1 MKRGARRAAPTLS
14 SLPCQGKSC
23 DANLLH
29 AGPKPASARLAFVT
43 ITCALLLA
51 LLTPL
56 RLGAQIATGGITGT
70 VKDTSGAVIADAQ
83 ISLTNDQTGVVQQ
96 THSTSTGTYVF
107 ESVPVGTYTLRA
119 AHAGFQ
125 DVVINHLDVHVQF
138 VLTED
143 VALPVGSAQQQVT
156 VSASAP
162 LLQAESAAIGTTI
175 ESKQIIDLPLNG
187 RDWASLAQLAAGVT
201 TASTQFSGAPGS
213 AYFAVDGINPWQMDF
228 RLDGIDDN
236 VELYGGP
243 GPTNSNVNI
252 TPPPDAIEEFRL
264 QNGDFNAEFG
274 HSTAG
279 IINAV
284 IRSGTNRIKG
294 DLWEFLRNDDLDAN
308 DYFSKQNHLPIPE
321 YRENQFGG
329 TVGGPIMIP
338 KLYNGRNKTFFF
350 FDYQGT
356 RIIQP
361 SPYTNNV
368 PSALMQSSNFTNLQD
383 LITYN
388 PGTKTDAL
396 GRIFPYGTVLDPAT
410 TRTVAAGSPD
420 PVSGLINNSASTVYV
435 RDPFFNGG
443 VPPGITDY
451 TGLTAELNQIP
462 ASRIDPNALKL
473 LQLYP
478 NATSS
483 GLANN
488 YFQNPR
494 TPQNINQLDF
504 RVDETL
510 GAHDTLFG
518 VYDWSHLTVSVP
530 NRLPGL
536 ADGGQF
542 GTGTIFIPVYGI
554 ALGETHEF
562 TPTLANEAHLG
573 WNQNVQHQLSSN
585 ATQLG
590 IPAQYGIQGVPQV
603 ADNGGLPNFSLC
615 GPNGYC
621 STTAGFTSLGA
632 SSYMPTLSTIT
643 SLEFMDNVTKVHGS
657 HTFKA
662 GLQVDRLYGAVLQP
676 PYGRGAFTFT
686 GQYSDVPNSNTGL
699 LGVTD
704 MLLTPTNTTVP
715 NGINNIG
722 GLSSFMASN
731 VATNRDIR
739 YYWGAYFQ
747 DDWKVTST
755 LTVNLGLRWD
765 HFAPYEEI
773 NGRQANFV
781 QSGDGDGNTGTF
793 YIPNQGCS
801 VPRAPAFD
809 SLMAASNI
817 QITCTSNKA
826 TGNAQTGNFAPRVG
840 FADRITPLIVVRGGF
855 GIAYGALANIGFGGN
870 IGNNYPFAYVNSLN
884 SINGQ
889 TPFTTPAGGPAVFE
903 TAIASLNVQDPALVT
918 PNGLSLIGRQY
929 NFHTPYTET
938 FNLFTQYQFAPH
950 DAVQVGFVGVLGR
963 QLDSFG
969 THNSPSEILPVGTN
983 IYDYIP
989 FPSFAP
995 NSFYEITNGTSSYN
1009 SMQLT
1014 YQHQTSFGLNLLAN
1028 YTYSKCMTNQAF
1040 YASAA
1045 QNYRAQWLPGFGT
1058 AGDYSLCDTD
1068 AANVVHIAGEYQLP
1082 IGRNGM
1088 YLKNVNR
1095 AVDAVI
1101 GGWAANYIY
1110 TFQSGQPFP
1119 INCPVATTADFGC
1132 YANIIP
1138 GQNLYAGGKRQQEWL
1153 NPAALAAPPQATAI
1167 GQTDYSPLG
1176 GSPLVARGPHFNN
1189 LDFSLFKQFSI
1200 ERVGQLEFRAE
1211 AFNLTNTP
1219 QFGQPGNTGGF
1230 TSTGPGNPN
1239 GFSAITSL
1247 RNNPRLLQLALKF
1260 YF

>member
-1 MKRGARRAAPTLS
+1 MTSAIR
-14 SLPCQGKSC
+14 SC
-23 DANLLH
+23 I
-29 AGPKPASARLAFVT
+29 GFWS
-43 ITCALLLA
+43 CAVLLA
-51 LLTPL
+51 SLATAPV
-56 RLGAQIATGGITGT
+56 RAQIAAGGVTGT
-70 VKDTSGAVIADAQ
+70 VKDTSGAVIAEAQ
-83 ISLTNDQTGVVQQ
+83 VSLTNIQTAVVQE
-96 THSTSTGTYVF
+96 TRSTSTGTYVF
-107 ESVPVGTYTLRA
+107 ESVPVGTYNLRVS
-119 AHAGFQ
+119 HAGFQ
-125 DVVINHLDVHVQF
+125 DVVINNLGVHVQV

-143 VALPVGSAQQQVT
+143 VALPVGSAQQVVT
-156 VSASAP
+156 VTAAAP

-175 ESKQIIDLPLNG
+175 ASQEIVDLPLNG

-213 AYFAVDGINPWQMDF
+213 AYFAVDGVNPWQMDF

-294 DLWEFLRNDDLDAN
+294 DLWEFLRNDAFDAN
-308 DYFSKQNHLPIPE
+308 DYFSKQNHAPLPE

-329 TVGGPIMIP
+329 TVGGPIVIP

-361 SPYTNNV
+361 SPYTDNV

-388 PGTKTDAL
+388 AGTKTDAL
-396 GRIFPYGTVLDPAT
+396 GRVFPYGTVLDPAT

-420 PVSGLINNSASTVYV
+420 PVSGLVNPTSATVYV
-435 RDPFFNGG
+435 RDPFYTGG
-443 VPPGITDY
+443 PIAGITDF
-451 TGLTAELNQIP
+451 TGRVAQLNQLP
-462 ASRIDPNALKL
+462 AGRLDPNALKL

-478 NATSS
+478 APTSS

-494 TPQNINQLDF
+494 TPENINQLDF
-504 RVDETL
+504 RVDETMGL
-510 GAHDTLFG
+510 HDTLFG
-518 VYDWSHLTVSVP
+518 VYDWSHLTINVP
-530 NRLPGL
+530 NKLPGL

-562 TPTLANEAHLG
+562 TPTLANEAHIG
-573 WNQNVQHQLSSN
+573 WIQNVQHQLSASGG
-585 ATQLG
+585 TLG
-590 IPAQYGIQGVPQV
+590 IPAQFGIQGVPQV
-603 ADNGGLPNFSLC
+603 ADNGGLPNFSFC
-615 GPNGYC
+615 GPGGYC
-621 STTAGFTSLGA
+621 ATSAGFTDLGT

-643 SLEFMDNVTKVHGS
+643 TLEFMDNVTKVHGS
-657 HTFKA
+657 HTFKM
-662 GLQVDRLYGAVLQP
+662 GLQINRLYGAVLQP
-676 PYGRGAFTFT
+676 PYGRGAFTSS
-686 GQYSDVPNSNTGL
+686 GQYSDVPNANTGL
-699 LGVTD
+699 LGVAD
-704 MLLTPTNTTVP
+704 FLLPPGAATVP
-715 NGINNIG
+715 NGVDNIG
-722 GLSSFMASN
+722 GLTNLLASN
-731 VATNRDIR
+731 VSANRDLR

-747 DDWKVTST
+747 DDWKITST
-755 LTVNLGLRWD
+755 FTVNLGLRWD
-765 HFAPYEEI
+765 HFAPYAEI
-773 NGRQANFV
+773 RGRQANFV
-781 QSGDGDGNTGTF
+781 QSDGGNGNTGTF
-793 YIPNQGCS
+793 YIPNEGCN
-801 VPRAPAFD
+801 VPRAASFD
-809 SLMAASNI
+809 SLLASSGI
-817 QITCTSNKA
+817 QVTCTSNKA
-826 TGNAQTGNFAPRVG
+826 TGTAQKLNFSPRIG
-840 FADRITPLIVVRGGF
+840 FADRITPLLVVRGGF

-870 IGNNYPFAYVNSLN
+870 IGNNYPFAYVNSLF

-889 TPFTTPAGGPAVFE
+889 TPFITPAGSPAIFE
-903 TAIASLNVQDPALVT
+903 TALTSVNVENPALVV

-929 NFHTPYTET
+929 NFHSPYTET

-950 DAVQVGFVGVLGR
+950 DAVQVGYVGVLGR
-963 QLDSFG
+963 QLDSFA

-1014 YQHQTSFGLNLLAN
+1014 YQHQTAFGLNLLAN
-1028 YTYSKCMTNQAF
+1028 YTYSKCMTDQAF

-1068 AANVVHIAGEYQLP
+1068 ATHVVHIAGEYQLP
-1082 IGRNGM
+1082 VGRSGM

-1101 GGWAANYIY
+1101 GGWSANYIY
-1110 TFQSGQPFP
+1110 TFQGGQPFP
-1119 INCPVATTADFGC
+1119 ISCPIATTADFGC

-1138 GQNLYAGGKRQQEWL
+1138 GQNLYAGGRKQQEWL
-1153 NPAALAAPPQATAI
+1153 NPDALAAPPQATMI

-1189 LDFSLFKQFSI
+1189 LDFSLFKQFSL

-1239 GFSAITSL
+1239 GFSTITSL
-1247 RNNPRLLQLALKF
+1247 RNNPRLLQLALKL

>member
-1 MKRGARRAAPTLS
+1 MEFNVRAEVSTLVFSRPSQREAGNTLDGRHQTVSFSARRLAYL
-14 SLPCQGKSC
+14 LP
-23 DANLLH
+23 
-29 AGPKPASARLAFVT
+29 
-43 ITCALLLA
+43 ITYFLLLA
-51 LLTPL
+51 LLTTP

-70 VKDTSGAVIADAQ
+70 VKDTSGAVIADSQ
-83 ISLTNDQTGVVQQ
+83 VSLTNDQTGVVQD

-107 ESVPVGTYTLRA
+107 ESVPVGTYTLRVT
-119 AHAGFQ
+119 HSGFQ
-125 DVVINHLDVHVQF
+125 DVLIKNLQVHVQF

-143 VALPVGSAQQQVT
+143 VALPIGTAQQQVT
-156 VSASAP
+156 VTAAAP

-175 ESKQIIDLPLNG
+175 ESKQIVDLPLNG

-213 AYFAVDGINPWQMDF
+213 AYFAVDGVNPWQMDF

-236 VELYGGP
+236 VEIYGGP

-294 DLWEFLRNDDLDAN
+294 DLWEFLRNDALDAN
-308 DYFSKQNHLPIPE
+308 DYFSKQNHQPIPE
-321 YRENQFGG
+321 YRQNQFGG
-329 TVGGPIMIP
+329 TVGGPIVLP

-361 SPYTNNV
+361 SPYTVNV

-388 PGTKTDAL
+388 SGTKTDAL

-410 TRTVAAGSPD
+410 TRTVPAGGID
-420 PVSGLINNSASTVYV
+420 PVSGLPNTTSSTVYV
-435 RDPFFNGG
+435 RDPFFNGP
-443 VPPGITDY
+443 VPPGLTDY
-451 TGLTAELNQIP
+451 TGLTAELNMLP
-462 ASRIDPNALKL
+462 AGRLDPNAIKL

-478 NATSS
+478 AATSK

-488 YFQNPR
+488 YFQNPK
-494 TPQNINQLDF
+494 TPQTVNQLDF
-504 RVDETL
+504 RVDETI
-510 GAHDTLFG
+510 GAHDNLFG
-518 VYDWSHLTVSVP
+518 VYDWSHLTVNQP
-530 NRLPGL
+530 NVLPGI
-536 ADGGQF
+536 ADGGKF

-562 TPTLANEAHLG
+562 TPTLANEAHVG
-573 WNQNVQHQLSSN
+573 WNQNLQHQLSSN
-585 ATQLG
+585 AGDMGL
-590 IPAQYGIQGVPQV
+590 PAQFGIQGVPQV
-603 ADNGGLPNFSLC
+603 TGNGGLPSFSI
-615 GPNGYC
+615 
-621 STTAGFTSLGA
+621 AGLNNLGA
-632 SSYMPTLSTIT
+632 SPFMPTLSTIT
-643 SLEFMDNVTKVHGS
+643 SLEIMDNVTKVFGS
-657 HTFKA
+657 HTFK
-662 GLQVDRLYGAVLQP
+662 GGVQFDRLYGAVLQP
-676 PYGRGAFTFT
+676 PYGRGQFTYN
-686 GQYSDVPNSNTGL
+686 GQYTDVPNTNTGL
-699 LGVTD
+699 LGVSD
-704 MLLTPTNTTVP
+704 MLLPPTAATVP
-715 NGINNIG
+715 NGVDNVG
-722 GLSSFMASN
+722 GLSSFQASN
-731 VATNRDIR
+731 IAANRDIR
-739 YYWGAYFQ
+739 YYLGLYFQ

-765 HFAPYEEI
+765 HFTPYTEI
-773 NGRQANFV
+773 RGRQANFV
-781 QSGDGDGNTGTF
+781 QSGSGNGDTGTF
-793 YIPNQGCS
+793 YIPNEGCN
-801 VPRAPAFD
+801 VARAPAFD
-809 SLMAASNI
+809 SLLASSNI
-817 QITCTSNKA
+817 NLVCTSNKA
-826 TGNAQTGNFAPRVG
+826 TGNAQSLNFAPRIG
-840 FADRITPLIVVRGGF
+840 FADRITPLLVVRGGF

-870 IGNNYPFAYVNSLN
+870 IGNNYPFAYINTLN
-884 SINGQ
+884 SINSFA
-889 TPFTTPAGGPAVFE
+889 PFTDASGSPAVFE
-903 TAIASLNVQDPALVT
+903 TALASLNVQDPAKVS
-918 PNGLSLIGRQY
+918 PNGLGLIGRQY
-929 NFHTPYTET
+929 DFHTPYTET

-950 DAVQVGFVGVLGR
+950 DAVQVGYVGVLGR
-963 QLDSFG
+963 QLDSFA
-969 THNSPSEILPVGTN
+969 THNSPSQILPVGTN
-983 IYDYIP
+983 IYQYIP

-1028 YTYSKCMTNQAF
+1028 YTYSKCMTDQAF

-1058 AGDYSLCDTD
+1058 EGDYSLCDTD

-1082 IGRNGM
+1082 IGRSGM

-1095 AVDAVI
+1095 AVDALI

-1119 INCPVATTADFGC
+1119 ISCPVATTADFGC
-1132 YANIIP
+1132 YADIIP
-1138 GQNLYAGGKRQQEWL
+1138 GKNLYAGGRTQKQWL
-1153 NPAALAAPPQATAI
+1153 NPDALAAPPQATAI

-1219 QFGQPGNTGGF
+1219 QFNQPGNTGGF

-1239 GFSAITSL
+1239 GFSAITAL
-1247 RNNPRLLQLALKF
+1247 RNNPRLVQLALKL

>member
-1 MKRGARRAAPTLS
+1 MQGDVIAEVSMLEPGSRNVKRLQRIAL
-14 SLPCQGKSC
+14 
-23 DANLLH
+23 
-29 AGPKPASARLAFVT
+29 V
-43 ITCALLLA
+43 LLLA
-51 LLTPL
+51 LWATPWTQ
-56 RLGAQIATGGITGT
+56 AQIASGGITGT
-70 VKDTSGAVIADAQ
+70 VKDTSGAVIADSQ
-83 ISLTNDQTGVVQQ
+83 VSLTNDQTGVVQG

-107 ESVPVGTYTLRA
+107 ESVPVGTYTLRV
-119 AHAGFQ
+119 AHPGFQ
-125 DVVINHLDVHVQF
+125 DVVIKDIQVHVQF

-143 VALPVGSAQQQVT
+143 VSLPIGAAQQEVT
-156 VSASAP
+156 VNSAAP

-175 ESKQIIDLPLNG
+175 ESKQIVDLPLNG
-187 RDWASLAQLAAGVT
+187 RNWASLSQLAAGVT

-294 DLWEFLRNDDLDAN
+294 DLWEFVRNDAIDAN

-321 YRENQFGG
+321 YRQNQFGG
-329 TVGGPIMIP
+329 TVGGPIIIP

-356 RIIQP
+356 RIVQP

-388 PGTKTDAL
+388 SGTKTDAL
-396 GRIFPYGTVLDPAT
+396 GRIFPFGAVLDPAT
-410 TRTVAAGSPD
+410 TRSVAAGAVD
-420 PVSGLINNSASTVYV
+420 PVSGLANNSSSTVYV
-435 RDPFFNGG
+435 RDPFFNGP
-443 VPPGITDY
+443 VPAGLRDY
-451 TGLTAELNQIP
+451 TGLAAELNLLP
-462 ASRIDPNALKL
+462 AGRLDPNAIKLLKL
-473 LQLYP
+473 YP
-478 NATSS
+478 AATSS

-488 YFQNPR
+488 YFQNSK
-494 TPQNINQLDF
+494 TPQTVNQLDF
-504 RVDETL
+504 RVDETF
-510 GAHDTLFG
+510 GTHDTLFG
-518 VYDWSHLTVSVP
+518 VYDWSHLTVNVP
-530 NRLPGL
+530 NRLPGI

-562 TPTLANEAHLG
+562 TPTLTNEAHVG

-585 ATQLG
+585 AGEMG
-590 IPAQYGIQGVPQV
+590 IPAQFGIQGIPQV
-603 ADNGGLPNFSLC
+603 AENGGLPNFSLC

-621 STTAGFTSLGA
+621 GTSLGFTSLGT
-632 SSYMPTLSTIT
+632 SGYMPTLSTIT
-643 SLEFMDNVTKVHGS
+643 SLEFMDNVTKVRGA
-657 HTFKA
+657 HTLKA
-662 GLQVDRLYGAVLQP
+662 GIQFNRLYGAVLQP

-686 GQYSDVPNSNTGL
+686 GQYSDVPNANTGL
-699 LGVTD
+699 MGVAD
-704 MLLTPTNTTVP
+704 LLLTPTASTVP
-715 NGINNIG
+715 NGVNNVG

-731 VATNRDIR
+731 VASNRDLR

-755 LTVNLGLRWD
+755 FTLNLGLRWD
-765 HFAPYEEI
+765 NFTPYADI
-773 NGRQANFV
+773 DGRQANFV
-781 QSGDGDGNTGTF
+781 QSGGGNGNTGTF
-793 YIPNQGCS
+793 YIPNQGCT

-817 QITCTSNKA
+817 TIACTSNKA
-826 TGNAQTGNFAPRVG
+826 TGNAQTLNFAPRIG
-840 FADRITPLIVVRGGF
+840 FADRITPLLVVRAGF

-889 TPFTTPAGGPAVFE
+889 SPFLTPAGTPAVFE
-903 TAIASLNVQDPALVT
+903 TAVASLNVQDPALVT

-929 NFHTPYTET
+929 SYHTPYTET
-938 FNLFTQYQFAPH
+938 FNVFTQYQFAPH
-950 DAVQVGFVGVLGR
+950 DAVQVGYVGVLGR
-963 QLDSFG
+963 QLDSFA

-983 IYDYIP
+983 IYEHIP

-1014 YQHQTSFGLNLLAN
+1014 YQHQTSFGLNMLAN
-1028 YTYSKCMTNQAF
+1028 YTYSKCMTDQAF

-1045 QNYRAQWLPGFGT
+1045 QNYRAEWLPGFGT

-1068 AANVVHIAGEYQLP
+1068 ATHVVHIAGEYQVP

-1110 TFQSGQPFP
+1110 TFQGGQPFP
-1119 INCPVATTADFGC
+1119 IFCPQKTTADFGC
-1132 YANIIP
+1132 YADIVP
-1138 GQNLYAGGKRQQEWL
+1138 GKDLYAGGHNQKQWL
-1153 NPAALAAPPQATAI
+1153 NPDALAAPPQATTI

-1239 GFSAITSL
+1239 GFSAITGL
-1247 RNNPRLLQLALKF
+1247 RNNPRYLQFALKL

>member
-1 MKRGARRAAPTLS
+1 MIFVLSLASLAAPCLE
-14 SLPCQGKSC
+14 
-23 DANLLH
+23 
-29 AGPKPASARLAFVT
+29 
-43 ITCALLLA
+43 
-51 LLTPL
+51 
-56 RLGAQIATGGITGT
+56 AQIAAGGITGT
-70 VKDTSGAVIADAQ
+70 VKDTSGAVISDAQ
-83 ISLTNDQTGVVQQ
+83 VSITNVQTAVVQQ
-96 THSTSTGTYVF
+96 TRSTSTGTYVF
-107 ESVPVGTYTLRA
+107 ESVPVGTYNLHVS
-119 AHAGFQ
+119 HAGFQ
-125 DVVINHLDVHVQF
+125 DAVINSLGVHVQV

-143 VALPVGSAQQQVT
+143 VSLPVGSAAQQITVT
-156 VSASAP
+156 AAAP

-175 ESKQIIDLPLNG
+175 ASQEIVDLPLNG

-294 DLWEFLRNDDLDAN
+294 DLWEFLRNDDFDAN
-308 DYFSKQNHLPIPE
+308 DYFSKQNGLPIPE

-361 SPYTNNV
+361 SPYTDNV
-368 PSALMQSSNFTNLQD
+368 PSALMQSSNFQNLQD

-396 GRIFPYGTVLDPAT
+396 GRVFPYGTVLDPAT
-410 TRTVAAGSPD
+410 TRTVAPGSPD
-420 PVSGLINNSASTVYV
+420 PVSGLVNPTSGVVYV
-435 RDPFFNGG
+435 RDPFYTGG
-443 VPPGITDY
+443 SVAGITDF
-451 TGLTAELNQIP
+451 TGRTAQLNQLP
-462 ASRIDPNALKL
+462 AGRLDPNALKL

-478 NATSS
+478 AATSS

-494 TPQNINQLDF
+494 TPQTINQLDF
-504 RVDETL
+504 RVDETM
-510 GAHDTLFG
+510 GSHDTLFG
-518 VYDWSHLTVSVP
+518 VYDWSHLTINVP
-530 NRLPGL
+530 NKLPGL

-542 GTGTIFIPVYGI
+542 GTGTIYIPVYGI
-554 ALGETHEF
+554 ALGESHEF
-562 TPTLANEAHLG
+562 TPTLANEAHIG
-573 WNQNVQHQLSSN
+573 WNQNVQHQLSAN
-585 ATQLG
+585 GNTLG
-590 IPAQYGIQGVPQV
+590 IPAQFGIQGVPQV

-615 GPNGYC
+615 GPGGYC
-621 STTAGFTSLGA
+621 ATSAGFTDLGTA
-632 SSYMPTLSTIT
+632 SYMPTLSTIT
-643 SLEFMDNVTKVHGS
+643 TLEFMDNVTKVHGS

-662 GLQVDRLYGAVLQP
+662 GLQINRLYGAVLQP
-676 PYGRGAFTFT
+676 PYGRGAFTFS

-699 LGVTD
+699 LGVSD
-704 MLLTPTNTTVP
+704 LLLSPGPATVP
-715 NGINNIG
+715 NGVSNVG
-722 GLSSFMASN
+722 GLTNLLASN
-731 VATNRDIR
+731 VATNRDLR

-747 DDWKVTST
+747 DDWKITST
-755 LTVNLGLRWD
+755 FTVNLGLRWD
-765 HFAPYEEI
+765 RFAPYAEI
-773 NGRQANFV
+773 RGRQANFV
-781 QSGDGDGNTGTF
+781 QSGGNGSTATF
-793 YIPNQGCS
+793 YIPNEGCG
-801 VPRAPAFD
+801 VARASSFN
-809 SLMAASNI
+809 SLLASSGI
-817 QITCTSNKA
+817 AVECTSNKA
-826 TGNAQTGNFAPRVG
+826 TGTAQTLNFGPRIG
-840 FADRITPLIVVRGGF
+840 FADRITPLLVVRGGF

-870 IGNNYPFAYVNSLN
+870 IGNNYPFAYVNSLF

-889 TPFTTPAGGPAVFE
+889 TPFLTPAGIPATFE
-903 TAIASLNVQDPALVT
+903 TALTSVNVENPALVV

-950 DAVQVGFVGVLGR
+950 DAIQAGYVGVLGR

-995 NSFYEITNGTSSYN
+995 NSFYETTNGTSSYN

-1014 YQHQTSFGLNLLAN
+1014 YQHQTAYGLNLLAN
-1028 YTYSKCMTNQAF
+1028 YTYSKCMTDQAF

-1068 AANVVHIAGEYQLP
+1068 ATHVVHIAGEYQLP
-1082 IGRNGM
+1082 VGRSGM

-1119 INCPVATTADFGC
+1119 ISCPVATTADFGC
-1132 YANIIP
+1132 YADIIP
-1138 GQNLYAGGKRQQEWL
+1138 GQSLYAGGRTQKQWL
-1153 NPAALAAPPQATAI
+1153 NPAALAAPPQATTI

-1219 QFGQPGNTGGF
+1219 QFNQPGNTGGF

-1247 RNNPRLLQLALKF
+1247 RNNPRLLQLALKL